1 MWSMRGSRFY
11 YEPAVSA
18 PRNYRMPP
26 ASAHS
31 HTVSSSTAHAHTTA
45 TSTADVGTFVD
56 ADGLP
61 ANGSVVCGVVA
72 SDSSI
77 KSSGVVQ
84 AYVVDT
90 GAAASLSGIYQ
101 KTING
106 INAGKVV
113 LIYDSVDR
121 SFIMA
126 STKSSEILDLK
137 NRLDAL
143 TSG

>member
-1 MWSMRGSRFY
+1 MRGSRFY

-18 PRNYRMPP
+18 PRNYRMP
-26 ASAHS
+26 ASDHS
-31 HTVSSSTAHAHTTA
+31 HTVSTAHAHTTA
-45 TSTADVGTFVD
+45 TSTAAVGTFVD

-61 ANGSVVCGVVA
+61 ANNESVVCGVVA

-77 KSSGVVQ
+77 TSSGVVQ
-84 AYVVDT
+84 AYVMDT

-106 INAGKVV
+106 INVGKVV

-126 STKSSEILDLK
+126 STKSSELVGLK

-143 TSG
+143 TGPL

>member
-1 MWSMRGSRFY
+1 MRGSRFY

-26 ASAHS
+26 VASVHS
-31 HTVSSSTAHAHTTA
+31 HTVRSTAHAHTTA

-84 AYVVDT
+84 AYVMDT

-113 LIYDSVDR
+113 LIYDEADR

-126 STKSSEILDLK
+126 STKSNELVALK

-143 TSG
+143 TGPL

>member
-1 MWSMRGSRFY
+1 MSN
-11 YEPAVSA
+11 SA
-18 PRNYRMPP
+18 
-26 ASAHS
+26 
-31 HTVSSSTAHAHTTA
+31 
-45 TSTADVGTFVD
+45 VGTFVD
-56 ADGLP
+56 VDGLP
-61 ANGSVVCGVVA
+61 ANSDSVVCGVVA
-72 SDSSI
+72 SDSSVT
-77 KSSGVVQ
+77 SSGVVQ

-126 STKSSEILDLK
+126 STKSSEFDDLK

-143 TSG
+143 TGPT

>member
-1 MWSMRGSRFY
+1 MRGSRFF

-61 ANGSVVCGVVA
+61 ANNESVVCGVVA
-72 SDSSI
+72 SDGSVT
-77 KSSGVVQ
+77 SSGVVQ
-84 AYVVDT
+84 AYVMDT

-106 INAGKVV
+106 IAAGKVV
-113 LIYDSVDR
+113 LIYDDQDR

-126 STKSSEILDLK
+126 STKSSELVSLK

-143 TSG
+143 TGPT